1 MDTPLEKYEILYT
14 IKKGVA
20 AFLLIAIQKAT
31 DEGFDITDCHI
42 DICFKEDLIDGRKY
56 YIVSFEPRE
65 VTPENAMEYEKLHD
79 DFTIKIDANT
89 KEVVAAHPSK

>member
-1 MDTPLEKYEILYT
+1 M
-14 IKKGVA
+14 
-20 AFLLIAIQKAT
+20 LIAIQKAT

-65 VTPENAMEYEKLHD
+65 VIPENAMEYEMLLD
-79 DFTIKIDANT
+79 DFNVRIDADT
-89 KEVVAAHPSK
+89 KKIVSACPSI